1 MRSVLFLTS
10 CLAALSAAAPIY
22 ENLYD
27 FSDDM
32 AEFLG
37 RVSKRIHNRDDQYTA
52 GLSCDASSIA
62 LPSFASGL
70 PAPDGQH
77 PLYVAL
83 GRGTQNYTCA
93 TSTPASEPVATG
105 AVARLYN
112 ATCFAAN
119 FPDMIELLP
128 AIAYRMTL
136 PTREYD
142 ALPPAN
148 LGLIG
153 HHFFENK
160 TPVFNLDTTPTR
172 QLGIAKVQ
180 KDSDIKAPENAIPGE
195 NGAVGWLYLTRA
207 NGTEGRYSS
216 VYRVDTAGG
225 SPPKTCDGLPAAF
238 TVEYAA
244 NYYIYGQ

>member
-1 MRSVLFLTS
+1 MYSTLFITS
-10 CLAALSAAAPIY
+10 CLAVCSAAAPIFD
-22 ENLYD
+22 NVYD

-37 RVSKRIHNRDDQYTA
+37 RASKHIRSTGDLPDSS
-52 GLSCDASSIA
+52 LSCDPSSIS

-70 PAPDGQH
+70 PAPSGQK

-93 TSTPASEPVATG
+93 TSTSESEPVAIG

-128 AIAYRMTL
+128 AIAYRVSL

-142 ALPPAN
+142 TLPPAN

-153 HHFFENK
+153 HHFFEGK

-172 QLGIAKVQ
+172 QLGIAKVK
-180 KDSDIKAPENAIPGE
+180 KDADLDAPSSAIQGS
-195 NGAVGWLYLTRA
+195 NGAVGWLYLSAT
-207 NGTEGRYSS
+207 NGTIGTFKS

-225 SPPKTCDGLPAAF
+225 SPPKTCDGMPESF
-238 TVEYAA
+238 NVQYAA
-244 NYYIYGQ
+244 NYYIYG